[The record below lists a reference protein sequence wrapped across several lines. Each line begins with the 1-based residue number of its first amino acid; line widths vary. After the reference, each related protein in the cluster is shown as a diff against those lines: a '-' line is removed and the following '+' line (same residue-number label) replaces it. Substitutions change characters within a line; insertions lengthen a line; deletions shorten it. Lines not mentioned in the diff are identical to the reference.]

1 MKNKLGILLMSTSM
15 LLVACGTGTDDNGTE
30 TTHPDAEVTVE
41 EVSEDLTLETEVW
54 QETDEET
61 GQEVEVT
68 LVKHVKDGE
77 VIRSSE
83 SREVIGGEEEVED
96 EIDVEA
102 DVEVIEI
109 TSEEDLEKYR
119 QEGKVLDV
127 EGDKVT
133 VFDENGEV
141 IEELTI
147 TEEGYQSTEEE

>member
-1 MKNKLGILLMSTSM
+1 MREKLGLLLLTTSM
-15 LLVACGTGTDDNGTE
+15 LLVACGTVNNESVSDTE
-30 TTHPDAEVTVE
+30 NPDAEVTVE

-77 VIRSSE
+77 VVRSSE

>member
-77 VIRSSE
+77 VVRSSE

-102 DVEVIEI
+102 DVVEI

>member
-77 VIRSSE
+77 VVRSSE